1 MKGQKIKWTEEM
13 VQKLISDFPNRI
25 TIDIAKE
32 IGVSLRTA
40 IRKAR
45 ELGIEKKEG
54 FLDEFRTEITKRA
67 QNNKAPNPN
76 KGNKDFRI
84 PGGENFQFQPG
95 HKPINQNYE
104 LIRQK
109 RNETIKREKLRL
121 KYGLRQE
128 TKLKLVNYY

>member
-1 MKGQKIKWTEEM
+1 MKGVMIKWSPEMIEKLRTE
-13 VQKLISDFPNRI
+13 FPNRI

-32 IGVSLRTA
+32 LGVSLRSA

-45 ELGIEKKEG
+45 EIGVEKREN
-54 FLDEFRTEITKRA
+54 FLDDFRSEITKRA
-67 QNNKAPNPN
+67 TAKKPPNPN

-84 PGGENFQFQPG
+84 PGGEQYQFRVGQPQVR
-95 HKPINQNYE
+95 KNYE
-104 LIRQK
+104 RIHQK

-128 TKLKLVNYY
+128 TKLKLVNIY

>member
-1 MKGQKIKWTEEM
+1 MIEKLRTE
-13 VQKLISDFPNRI
+13 FPNRI

-32 IGVSLRTA
+32 LGVSLRSA

-45 ELGIEKKEG
+45 EIGVEKREN
-54 FLDEFRTEITKRA
+54 FLDDFRNEITKRA
-67 QNNKAPNPN
+67 TAKKPPNPN

-84 PGGENFQFQPG
+84 PGGEQFQFRVGQ
-95 HKPINQNYE
+95 KPINLNYE
-104 LIRQK
+104 QIHQK

-128 TKLKLVNYY
+128 TKLKLVNIY